1 MYTLLGRFFLRVFL
15 GLAVVSIVAYVGD
28 SSVYLLRGS
37 PSSTVTVSRFMGIPL
52 KDNKEEYD
60 FLGTVQVPCAQ
71 SLFPH
76 NGHDPCWH
84 LRRDPN
90 EWQKL

>member
-15 GLAVVSIVAYVGD
+15 ALAVVSMVAYAGD
-28 SSVYLLRGS
+28 SAVYLLRGS
-37 PSSTVTVSRFMGIPL
+37 PDSTVTVSRFMGVPL

-90 EWQKL
+90 DWQKL